1 MKFQTQS
8 FRALTNFSLM
18 LACAL
23 ALASCATSGNR
34 PNTRTADASGIEDP
48 MEGYNRFMFKVNDAV
63 DRAVFEPVARGYR
76 YVAPKP
82 VRKGVSNFLKN
93 LKSPVNIANQLL
105 QGDLEGAGNDF
116 VRFAVNTTVGI
127 GGLIDV
133 AGENG
138 YKYEQEDFGQTLASW
153 GVGHGAYFVIPLLG
167 PSSLRDAT
175 GMLVDSFA
183 DPLNIYLYNT
193 DHEEW
198 VYARWGLTFLSAR
211 EELLDAVSDLRKHS
225 LDYYASTR
233 SAYAQRR
240 EALVKDQKPDSGASP
255 SIPDYSRDR

>member
-1 MKFQTQS
+1 MTLQNGSARMLAKFS
-8 FRALTNFSLM
+8 LAALCALTLS
-18 LACAL
+18 
-23 ALASCATSGNR
+23 SCATQSGR
-34 PNTRTADASGIEDP
+34 IADNSMPDP
-48 MEGYNRFMFKVNDAV
+48 LEGYNRAMFGFNDAV
-63 DRAVFEPVARGYR
+63 DRNVMEPVARGYR
-76 YVAPKP
+76 YVTPRP

-105 QGDLEGAGNDF
+105 QGDLDGAGNDF
-116 VRFAVNTTVGI
+116 VRFAVNTTIGL

-133 AGENG
+133 AGDYG
-138 YKYEQEDFGQTLASW
+138 YKYEQEDFGQTLGKW

-193 DHEEW
+193 DREEW
-198 VYARWGLTFLSAR
+198 VYARWGVSFLSAR
-211 EELLDAVSDLRKHS
+211 EELLEAVSDLRKHS
-225 LDYYASTR
+225 LDYYASAR

-240 EALVKDQKPDSGASP
+240 AALLNDQKPDSSDAP
-255 SIPDYSRDR
+255 AIPDYSKDR